1 MNHIL
6 DGIVVLDLGRFIAA
20 PYCGMLLAD
29 MGAEVIKI
37 EKSTGEDGRSL
48 PPFSPEGQ
56 NLYVP
61 TFARNKKGIS
71 LNLRTA
77 KAKEVLGD
85 LVDRADVVLSN
96 FRPGIMEEMGF
107 SYKEIHRRN
116 PQAVVAFISG
126 YGQTGEYAGR
136 GALDMIIQAASGMM
150 SVTGTGESGPMIC
163 GAPIVDQLTGTFA
176 ALGIVSALYDRKR
189 TGFGK
194 FIDVSMLE
202 CAISIMQTTVPNYS
216 VNKAITGR
224 QGNCDPLTCPVN
236 SYSAQDGYV
245 MIYAGTN
252 VLFPRL
258 AYVIKD
264 HRLAKPEYHD
274 VRRRIEDRAIIDAAV
289 EDWCE
294 KRTVAEIVKVLADNK
309 IPCHK
314 INNMRD
320 VFEDKAIQER
330 GTLIDIEVPGV
341 GPVKFGRDPLRFSD
355 GDDGINHPAPTIGQD
370 NDEIYRR
377 FLGYDDQKIAD
388 LRDHGVI

>member
-6 DGIVVLDLGRFIAA
+6 NGIVVLDLGRFIAA

-29 MGAEVIKI
+29 MGADVIKI
-37 EKSTGEDGRSL
+37 EKNTGEDARSL

-71 LNLRTA
+71 LNLRTE
-77 KAKEVLGD
+77 KAKEILGE
-85 LVDRADVVLSN
+85 LIERADVVLSN

-107 SYKEIHRRN
+107 SYKEIHKRN
-116 PQAVVAFISG
+116 PQAVVCFISG
-126 YGQTGEYAGR
+126 YGQTGEYASR

-150 SVTGTGESGPMIC
+150 SITGTNASGPMIC
-163 GAPIVDQLTGTFA
+163 AAPIVDQLTGTFA
-176 ALGIVSALYDRKR
+176 ALGIVSALYDRKT

-194 FIDVSMLE
+194 FIDISMLE

-236 SYSAQDGYV
+236 CYNAQDGYV

-258 AYVIKD
+258 VYVIKD
-264 HRLAKPEYHD
+264 HRLAKPEYQD
-274 VRRRIEDRAIIDAAV
+274 VRKRIEDRAIIDAAV
-289 EDWCE
+289 EDWCQ
-294 KRTVAEIVKVLADNK
+294 KRTVAEIVKTMAANK

-314 INNMRD
+314 VNNMKD
-320 VFEDKAIQER
+320 VFEDKAIQDR
-330 GTLIDIEVPGV
+330 GTLIDIDVEGV
-341 GPVKFGRDPLRFSD
+341 GPVKFGRNPIRFSQ
-355 GDDGINHPAPTIGQD
+355 GDDGINNPAPTIGRD
-370 NDEIYRR
+370 NDEVYKRL
-377 FLGYDDQKIAD
+377 LGYDEEKIAR
-388 LRDHGVI
+388 LRETGVI